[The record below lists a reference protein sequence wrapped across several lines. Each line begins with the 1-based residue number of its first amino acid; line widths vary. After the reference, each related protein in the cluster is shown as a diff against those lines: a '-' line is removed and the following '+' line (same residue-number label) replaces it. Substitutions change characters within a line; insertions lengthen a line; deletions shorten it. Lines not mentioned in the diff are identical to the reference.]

1 MIKDRI
7 KALQEQLA
15 LYSYHYHTLDQPLVA
30 DSVYDALYRELESLE
45 TAHPEL
51 KASHSM
57 TTQVGA
63 ASAKQFSE
71 VKHKEPMLSLNNAFN
86 EEDVARFIKRI
97 TDEVGEGRCEFC
109 CEPKID
115 GLAVSLT
122 YEHGKL
128 VLGATRGDGER
139 GENITANVKTIQDI
153 PERLNTLAPPEK
165 LEVRGEV
172 YMTKA
177 AFQALNQHNE
187 KQFANPRNAA
197 AGSLRQLDSTVT
209 AAREL
214 HFFAYGIGFIEG
226 YPLPKTQSG
235 ILELLESWG
244 FHLTGLQRLTHSLQE
259 CMDYYADI
267 AAKRETL
274 PFEIDGVVYKV
285 NALALQEE
293 LGFVARAPRFAIAH
307 KFAASQTETRLL
319 NVEFQVGRTGVI
331 TPVALLMPAFVGGVT
346 VSHAT
351 LHNRDEIERKGLYIG
366 DQVVI
371 QRAGDVIPE
380 VVRALP
386 EKRPVDARPIVFP
399 THCPECGSLL
409 EEVPGQVYIRC
420 VRGGACGAQHLARL
434 IHFVSKG
441 AMNIEGLG
449 PKMIEQLLEA
459 GLISTAADFYRLQRD
474 DLIHLERMGD
484 KSADNLLA
492 ALDKSRDTTF
502 ARFLF
507 ALGIPEVGEVTAQ
520 LLAQHFHELSAII
533 AAKEEDLLEIPEIG
547 PVIAQ
552 SIVDYFKL
560 PEHQTLVQD
569 LIDQG
574 IRWPKAASPESLPLK
589 GQTFVVTGTLPH
601 FGRHEIKAQL
611 TALGAKVTD
620 SVSKQTTAVIVGENP
635 GSKYE
640 KAKALGTA
648 IWDEAEFQKR
658 ILTGESA

>member
-7 KALQEQLA
+7 KTLQKQLA
-15 LYSYHYHTLDQPLVA
+15 LYSHHYHTLDQPLVS
-30 DSVYDALYRELESLE
+30 DSVYDALYRELEALE
-45 TAHPEL
+45 AAHPEF
-51 KASHSM
+51 KSKHSV
-57 TTQVGA
+57 TAQVGA
-63 ASAKQFSE
+63 ATAQQFSE
-71 VKHKEPMLSLNNAFN
+71 IRHQQPMLSLNNGFS
-86 EEDVARFIKRI
+86 EEDLSRFIKRI
-97 TDEVGEGRCEFC
+97 VDEVGAEKLEFC

-122 YEHGKL
+122 YEQGEL
-128 VLGATRGDGER
+128 ILAATRGDGER
-139 GENITANVKTIQDI
+139 GENITANVRTIKTIPSQ
-153 PERLNTLAPPEK
+153 LNTLAPPHK
-165 LEVRGEV
+165 IEVRGEV

-177 AFQALNQHNE
+177 AFQALNQAGE
-187 KQFANPRNAA
+187 RQFANPRNAA

-214 HFFAYGIGFIEG
+214 QFFAYGIGFMEG
-226 YPLPKTQSG
+226 YPLPKTQSA

-244 FHLTGLQRLTHSLQE
+244 FMLTGLQKITHSLQE
-259 CMDYYADI
+259 CMGYYADI
-267 AAKRETL
+267 GAQREHL

-285 NALALQEE
+285 NSLALQEE

-307 KFAASQTETRLL
+307 KFAASQTETILL
-319 NVEFQVGRTGVI
+319 DVEFQVGRTGVI
-331 TPVALLMPAFVGGVT
+331 TPVAILMPALVGGVT

-351 LHNRDEIERKGLYIG
+351 LHNRDEIERKGLFIG
-366 DQVVI
+366 DQVMI

-380 VVRALP
+380 VVCALP

-399 THCPECGSLL
+399 AHCPECGSLL
-409 EEVPGQVYIRC
+409 EEVPDQVYIRC

-459 GLISTAADFYRLQRD
+459 GLVNTAADFYRLQRD
-474 DLIHLERMGD
+474 DLLHLERMGE

-492 ALDKSRDTTF
+492 ALDQSRNTNF

-520 LLAQHFHELSAII
+520 LLAEHFHELSALIE
-533 AAKEEDLLEIPEIG
+533 AKEERLLEILEIG
-547 PVIAQ
+547 PVIAK

-560 PEHQTLVQD
+560 PEHQALVQD

-574 IRWPKAASPESLPLK
+574 IHWPKAVSAESLPLK
-589 GQTFVVTGTLPH
+589 GQTFVVTGTLPS
-601 FGRHEIKAQL
+601 FGRHEVKAKL
-611 TALGAKVTD
+611 VALGAKVSD
-620 SVSKQTTAVIVGENP
+620 SVSKQTTAVIVGDNP

-640 KAKALGTA
+640 KAKALGIA
-648 IWDEAEFQKR
+648 IWDEAEFRKQVFM
-658 ILTGESA
+658 GE